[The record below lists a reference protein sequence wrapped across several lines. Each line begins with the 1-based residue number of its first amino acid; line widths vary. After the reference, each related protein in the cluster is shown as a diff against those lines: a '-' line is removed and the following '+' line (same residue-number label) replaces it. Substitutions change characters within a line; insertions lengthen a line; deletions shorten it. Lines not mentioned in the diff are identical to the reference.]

1 MTWIKYIKGEQ
12 EPEPNKDVLVVVLR
26 TQFGDEPREKERHV
40 GHRSEK
46 NMWIIGGRF
55 GFDMGDIL
63 YFQELEEMPKD

>member
-1 MTWIKYIKGEQ
+1 MTWIKYIKDKQ
-12 EPEPNKDVLVVVLR
+12 EPEPNQDVLVVMLR
-26 TQFGDEPREKERHV
+26 KAFGDDLREKERHV

-63 YFQELEEMPKD
+63 YFQELEEIPKD